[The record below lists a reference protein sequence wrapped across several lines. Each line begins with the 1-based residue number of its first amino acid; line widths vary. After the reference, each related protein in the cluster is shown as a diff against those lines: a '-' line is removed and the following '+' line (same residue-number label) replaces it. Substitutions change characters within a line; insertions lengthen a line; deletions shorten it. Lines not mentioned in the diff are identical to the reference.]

1 MGGDTDKDVIFSS
14 GSVLSGTKNFTFDYT
29 NNNLILTG
37 GLYISDD
44 NKIFFGTNEDAS
56 IEYDENGTDELR
68 FAGAAATF
76 EQAVTFDG
84 NVTLGNADTDV
95 VTVTGQL
102 TSSEGALFNNHLQ
115 IVDDKKLRFG
125 SAAGGD
131 ATIEYDENGT
141 DELRFAGAAVTF
153 EQAVTFDANV
163 TLGDA
168 ASDVI
173 TTTGRLTASQGML
186 AADNIGVIDDKKVV
200 FGTNLDSHIE
210 YNEDGDNLLIISG
223 SSQGVVLSGSTVFVD
238 GNLDVESLVRRL
250 GGSEERIQ
258 FADSGMFFY
267 AADSI
272 FLRAAITDA
281 LSGSVQINNS
291 QNDVDFSHRVNS
303 FVGSLP
309 SLQVSASDGIIHSNY
324 GVTLHDDQKLTL
336 GSASDAHLEYN
347 EDGDNLLIISG
358 SAQGIVLSGSTVTI
372 DGTLVG
378 PSLISLSNDAD
389 NRVVTAKGDGNIN
402 AEANLTFDGSSLI
415 LTGNLK
421 LSDDVRSITFAEGTA
436 RPAIIEY
443 KDGAGP
449 GEYLRI
455 SGSSLGGTVISGSK
469 IIFQP
474 EQQNYGVMFQAGDV
488 VIVDDIKLNF
498 GTLLES
504 HIEYNEDGD
513 NLLIVSGSSQ
523 GMVLS
528 GSNVSVDGAF
538 FLKSIAS
545 GSLSGPGSYVGVND
559 TGQLVLTAS
568 SGGTGTVTISNDGD
582 NRLVTAAGDGS
593 VNGEANLTFD
603 GSNLFVTGNINLAD
617 DKKIYIGASGDA
629 HIEYN
634 EDGDDLL
641 IISGS
646 TQGMV
651 LSGSTITLDGAV
663 ASTGVTS
670 GSISGPGSFLAL
682 NDSGQ
687 FVLGTP
693 TAGSVTI
700 ANDADNRI
708 TTAKGDGTLNAEANL
723 VFNGATLSV
732 SGSVSVSGSLEPNG
746 DAVYNLGSPTH
757 RWANVYTGDLHLRND
772 RGDWTI
778 VEEEDYL
785 TITNNKK
792 GKRYKFVLEEID

>member
-1 MGGDTDKDVIFSS
+1 
-14 GSVLSGTKNFTFDYT
+14 
-29 NNNLILTG
+29 
-37 GLYISDD
+37 
-44 NKIFFGTNEDAS
+44 
-56 IEYDENGTDELR
+56 
-68 FAGAAATF
+68 
-76 EQAVTFDG
+76 
-84 NVTLGNADTDV
+84 
-95 VTVTGQL
+95 
-102 TSSEGALFNNHLQ
+102 
-115 IVDDKKLRFG
+115 
-125 SAAGGD
+125 
-131 ATIEYDENGT
+131 
-141 DELRFAGAAVTF
+141 
-153 EQAVTFDANV
+153 
-163 TLGDA
+163 
-168 ASDVI
+168 
-173 TTTGRLTASQGML
+173 
-186 AADNIGVIDDKKVV
+186 
-200 FGTNLDSHIE
+200 
-210 YNEDGDNLLIISG
+210 
-223 SSQGVVLSGSTVFVD
+223 SGSTVTVD
-238 GNLDVESLVRRL
+238 GNLDVESLVRRA

-272 FLRAAITDA
+272 FLRAAVTDA

-324 GVTLHDDQKLTL
+324 GVILHDDQKLTL
-336 GSASDAHLEYN
+336 GSETDA
-347 EDGDNLLIISG
+347 
-358 SAQGIVLSGSTVTI
+358 
-372 DGTLVG
+372 
-378 PSLISLSNDAD
+378 
-389 NRVVTAKGDGNIN
+389 
-402 AEANLTFDGSSLI
+402 
-415 LTGNLK
+415 
-421 LSDDVRSITFAEGTA
+421 
-436 RPAIIEY
+436 
-443 KDGAGP
+443 
-449 GEYLRI
+449 
-455 SGSSLGGTVISGSK
+455 
-469 IIFQP
+469 
-474 EQQNYGVMFQAGDV
+474 
-488 VIVDDIKLNF
+488 
-498 GTLLES
+498 
-504 HIEYNEDGD
+504 HIEYNENGD

-559 TGQLVLTAS
+559 SGQLVLTAS

-603 GSNLFVTGNINLAD
+603 GSDLFVTGNINLAD
-617 DKKIYIGASGDA
+617 DKKIHLGAAGDA
-629 HIEYN
+629 HIEFN
-634 EDGDDLL
+634 ENGDNLL

-646 TQGMV
+646 GQGMV
-651 LSGSTITLDGAV
+651 LSGSTITLDGTV
-663 ASTGVTS
+663 AGPGVAS

-693 TAGSVTI
+693 TGGSVTI

-708 TTAKGDGTLNAEANL
+708 ATAKGDGTLNAEANL
-723 VFNGATLSV
+723 VFNGSTLSV

-785 TITNNKK
+785 TIINNKK
-792 GKRYKFVLEEID
+792 GKRYKFVLEELD